1 MNGMTS
7 QRRPASGAIN
17 VALGIWLI
25 ISPFV
30 LGFEAHQAAKWND
43 IAVGIAVG
51 LVALQGWSA
60 FNVALGVWLI
70 IAPFV
75 LGFANLPT
83 LLWNS
88 VILGALV
95 GIVAFTTGSSHRA
108 EPASPPPA

>member
-1 MNGMTS
+1 MNGTTY
-7 QRRPASGAIN
+7 QARPASSGIN

-51 LVALQGWSA
+51 LVALQAWSA
-60 FNVALGVWLI
+60 VNVALGVWLI

-95 GIVAFTTGSSHRA
+95 GIVAFATNSPQRA
-108 EPASPPPA
+108 QAAHPPST